1 MNEELKSYAMRKV
14 YFLVTVWIVILGVNT
29 ILMAI
34 VFDCGAVNLSYF
46 ISYLTPFLIICYSI
60 LWWIGVN
67 TGFEKLK
74 KLQIMDDTEVGCS
87 MRDWRK

>member
-14 YFLVTVWIVILGVNT
+14 HFLVTVWIAILWTNI

-34 VFDCGAVNLSYF
+34 AFDGDQINLSCF
-46 ISYLTPFLIICYSI
+46 VSYLTPFLIICYSI

-74 KLQIMDDTEVGCS
+74 KLQIMDDSGVGCS
-87 MRDWRK
+87 MREWRK